1 MWPTPLHPGVG
12 HPCPEAA
19 NKSLE
24 PDIHKHKIMPFQNTS
39 LKTETIAEP

>member
-12 HPCPEAA
+12 HPCPGAA

-24 PDIHKHKIMPFQNTS
+24 PEIETQN
-39 LKTETIAEP
+39 KTTAEPFHC